1 MRTWLA
7 FKRFHQRFLCWRCYV
22 TLMYFRFFQW
32 FYVQKRSNPTFG
44 QNKKNMK
51 VAVAFNIWYH
61 HRKLQLSY
69 VEPLWSTVQACYKLV
84 DCQIL
89 QKKLGAHTVYLFDKI
104 NINPKEKE
112 KGSVLSKNFILV
124 YSRHGSLGIICLLII
139 LRTNPTEPL
148 QGHLLDTGLRII
160 NRIRTTSWY
169 YNNTFRLAVVFLN
182 IILYI
187 SYIIIT

>member
-7 FKRFHQRFLCWRCYV
+7 SKRFHQRFLCWRCYV

-69 VEPLWSTVQACYKLV
+69 VEPLWSTVRLIQTRRLPNNT
-84 DCQIL
+84 
-89 QKKLGAHTVYLFDKI
+89 KKLRAHTVYLFDKI
-104 NINPKEKE
+104 NINPREKE

-169 YNNTFRLAVVFLN
+169 YNNTFRLAVLFLS
-182 IILYI
+182 ILFYI

>member
-1 MRTWLA
+1 
-7 FKRFHQRFLCWRCYV
+7 
-22 TLMYFRFFQW
+22 
-32 FYVQKRSNPTFG
+32 
-44 QNKKNMK
+44 MK

-69 VEPLWSTVQACYKLV
+69 VEPLWSTVRLIQTRRLPNNT
-84 DCQIL
+84 
-89 QKKLGAHTVYLFDKI
+89 KKVSAQTVYLFDKI
-104 NINPKEKE
+104 NINPREKE
-112 KGSVLSKNFILV
+112 KGYVLSKNFILV

-169 YNNTFRLAVVFLN
+169 YNNTFHLSKIPRWLEDMNWDLLQFFL
-182 IILYI
+182 
-187 SYIIIT
+187 T

>member
-1 MRTWLA
+1 
-7 FKRFHQRFLCWRCYV
+7 
-22 TLMYFRFFQW
+22 
-32 FYVQKRSNPTFG
+32 
-44 QNKKNMK
+44 MK

-104 NINPKEKE
+104 NINPREKE

-160 NRIRTTSWY
+160 NRIRTTFWY
-169 YNNTFRLAVVFLN
+169 YNNTFRLSYRN
-182 IILYI
+182 IIFYI
-187 SYIIIT
+187 SYIIITYLE